1 FRGIPPL
8 RLRSGQALAQKTRK
22 GGAPIG
28 VPAYRI
34 TQSIGAPGCPFF
46 WPACPMQIVFDLTSC
61 EITGGSTR
69 AVFFHLTHGGVHLAA
84 TENYLSE
91 PATQL
96 HSDANAAAAL
106 PRLAVGV
113 MASLCAVKV
122 LLHIFTSVRHYGYF
136 RDELYYLDMAR
147 HLDWGYVDAAPL
159 IAVYAKI
166 ALLMGGSLWA
176 LRILPAL
183 AGAALIALT
192 MVIVRELG
200 GGRYAQFFA
209 GLCILLCPAVLS
221 VDSLLT
227 MNAFEPLFWMGC
239 IWVIARI
246 LRTGDSRLWLW
257 FGLLAG
263 LGLENKHSTLSFG
276 FAVTVALLLTGHRRE
291 FARRWIWIAG
301 AIAVAL
307 FLPNIIWQIRHHF
320 PTIEDLAN
328 VRRDGKNVV
337 LGPLAFVKEQIID
350 MHPVLLPVWVSGLV
364 WFLRDRRW
372 RVLGLTFVVFFVLM
386 DVAHGKNYYV
396 FPIYPML
403 FAGGAVVIERWL
415 GTRAAWT
422 RAAVVAVIVLAA
434 LPAIPLVTWMLPPE
448 RLLAYQ
454 NAIGFKPGKAEVK
467 MESLLPQPVADQ
479 FGWPEMVNEVAGI
492 YNSLPLEQRAETGI
506 WAGNYGEAGAINLF
520 GPKLGLPRA
529 YSRHQNHWYW
539 GPPPQVYKN
548 LIVIEWSLDDV
559 RDNCTSFQAFNHY
572 ERFGMGEE
580 NTPIYLC
587 RGVEFDIQKI
597 WWHSHHW
604 N

>member
-246 LRTGDSRLWLW
+246 LRTGDSRLWPW

-301 AIAVAL
+301 AIALAL